1 MEEIKPK
8 EIILSEDISGDEKKV
23 NKGNKEYKSDFTNF
37 NEQEAKKSRE
47 EIEKLMKK
55 NEEIKK
61 KLENL
66 ST

>member
-8 EIILSEDISGDEKKV
+8 EIIPSEDIPGDENKV

-47 EIEKLMKK
+47 EIEKLMKR

-66 ST
+66 SN

>member
-1 MEEIKPK
+1 MEEIKSK
-8 EIILSEDISGDEKKV
+8 EAIPPEDTVGKE
-23 NKGNKEYKSDFTNF
+23 NKGNKEYKSDFTKL

-61 KLENL
+61 NLKNL

>member
-1 MEEIKPK
+1 MRNFESK
-8 EIILSEDISGDEKKV
+8 EDISPEDISGKEKKV
-23 NKGNKEYKSDFTNF
+23 NKYKYDFTKF

-66 ST
+66 PT

>member
-1 MEEIKPK
+1 MRNFESK
-8 EIILSEDISGDEKKV
+8 EDISPEDTAGKE